1 MTMTM
6 DDTVPLSRGFIR
18 DMANLD
24 SSSVLSRHP
33 TFIAQVLQIK
43 ELSSTQAG
51 GPRRF
56 RFVLSDGDHFVQCML
71 ATQLNDIVLNNRVER
86 GHTINVR
93 QYTPSEMKEKLVV
106 ILLDFEVLSQYGIRD
121 KIGAPASIDSKTNR
135 QAPQPAQA
143 TYSNGSTGST
153 TFYGEQK
160 PQVAPKTEST
170 YSAAP
175 PYASAPPRPHNYYTI
190 EGLSPYQNKWTIK
203 ARVTFKSEIKH
214 WHNQRGEGKLF
225 AVNLLDETG
234 EIKATAFNDQVDA
247 YFDLLQEG
255 EVYYIS
261 KCRVNTA
268 KKQFSNLDHDY
279 ELTFER
285 DTEIEKCTDT
295 GATEVPQLRFNFV
308 ESLGKLMDVQ
318 KDAIVDV
325 MGVIKT
331 VGDCAQIT
339 SKSSGRPYD
348 KRDIVLVDPSGV
360 SVQLTV
366 WGTQAVQFSANP
378 DDIVAVKG
386 AKVSEFNG
394 RSLSLLQSSTITV
407 NPDISEAHSLKGWF
421 DMKGRN
427 ATFSSLQSV
436 GSTSIGGRPENVK
449 TIKQIRDEQLGM
461 QDQPD
466 YFSVKGTVLFIRN
479 ETIAYAA
486 CPTESCN
493 KKLTDDGDGWRCEK
507 CNKSFPD
514 PVYRYILMF
523 AIYDHTGQMWVSSFD
538 DVGKVI
544 LGKPAG
550 DYMRLRDE
558 DNSTYLDEIQKC
570 TGKTYLFRVRA
581 KAETYQNTTRPRY
594 SAMSATPLNYAQEST
609 NLVKLIQSFGLA

>member
-24 SSSVLSRHP
+24 SSTVLTRHP

-121 KIGAPASIDSKTNR
+121 KIGAPASIDSKVNR

-143 TYSNGSTGST
+143 TDSNGSTGST

-160 PQVAPKTEST
+160 PPQVAPKTEST

-175 PYASAPPRPHNYYTI
+175 SYASAPPRPHNYYTI

-225 AVNLLDETG
+225 AVNLLDETA

-285 DTEIEKCTDT
+285 DTEIEKCTDK

-308 ESLGKLMDVQ
+308 ESLGKLTDVQ

-427 ATFSSLQSV
+427 ATFSSLQS
-436 GSTSIGGRPENVK
+436 STSMNGRPENVK

-486 CPTESCN
+486 CPTENCN

-558 DNSTYLDEIQKC
+558 DNSAYLDEIQKC
-570 TGKTYLFRVRA
+570 TGNTYIFRVRA

>member
-1 MTMTM
+1 MTM
-6 DDTVPLSRGFIR
+6 DDTIPLSRGFIG

-24 SSSVLSRHP
+24 SSTVLARHP
-33 TFIAQVLQIK
+33 TFTAQVLQIK
-43 ELSSTQAG
+43 ELSSAQAG

-86 GHTINVR
+86 GHTIKVR

-106 ILLDFEVLSQYGIRD
+106 ILLDFEVLTQYGVRD
-121 KIGAPASIDSKTNR
+121 KIGSPTSIDPKVNR
-135 QAPQPAQA
+135 QGPQPAQA

-160 PQVAPKTEST
+160 PQVAPKVEST

-175 PYASAPPRPHNYYTI
+175 SYGSAAPRPHNYYTI

-234 EIKATAFNDQVDA
+234 EIKATAFNDQVDQ
-247 YFDLLQEG
+247 YYDLLQEG

-268 KKQFSNLDHDY
+268 KKQFSNLQHDY

-285 DTEIEKCTDT
+285 DTEIEKCLDA

-308 ESLGKLMDVQ
+308 ENLGKLTDVQ
-318 KDAIVDV
+318 KDTIVDV

-348 KRDIVLVDPSGV
+348 KRDIVLVDSSGV

-366 WGTQAVQFSANP
+366 WGTQAVQFSANQ

-394 RSLSLLQSSTITV
+394 RSLSLLQSSTLTV

-421 DMKGRN
+421 DTNGRN
-427 ATFSSLQSV
+427 TTFSSLQSV
-436 GSTSIGGRPENVK
+436 GSSSMSGRPENVK

-461 QDQPD
+461 QEQPD
-466 YFSVKGTVLFIRN
+466 YFTVKGTVLFIRN

-486 CPTESCN
+486 CPTEGCN

-507 CNKSFPD
+507 CNKSFPE

-523 AIYDHTGQMWVSSFD
+523 AIYDHSGQMWVSSFD
-538 DVGKVI
+538 DVGRVI

-550 DYMRLRDE
+550 EYMRMRDE
-558 DNSTYLDEIQKC
+558 DNSAYLDEILKS

-594 SAMSATPLNYAQEST
+594 SAMSATPLNYAQESA
-609 NLVKLIQSFGLA
+609 NLVKLIQSFDLA